1 MITVNSDTPYLGIP
15 FAELLD
21 FDIIQNLKE
30 GFGMMGMRFTGKPT
44 KAGIVK
50 AYDEY
55 VKASPAD
62 VLRCLRPEELELM
75 DKLLKQGKG
84 GYVTVEG
91 TQLYNQLQKM
101 NLVVTHEDKD
111 KNTTDLYL
119 IDELYNLFAPHID
132 EVTKNPVDYSTEK
145 SLKTPLDA
153 VIFEISYKC
162 RELVAHIEDWTKRKS
177 PREMSAKERESF
189 GKALDDYDECL
200 EEYSDKLTTLVAAT
214 PQGFAGR
221 ESDIV
226 RIKKTIKDV
235 HGVIAHM
242 QILLEA
248 IQSGKAIDGA
258 DDDREEIDLEERTE
272 LEQVL
277 KSKEFQD
284 VIGQI
289 TKDRMDAMKEAERAQ
304 REDGPVKFLP
314 AFTKHPA
321 IYPSMKE
328 SYCATRLVRP
338 RVFEI
343 TLPLEDALYFIVYFN
358 YMEQNGYTQA
368 TCYWGNIFDF
378 AQKAAAEPYPGAG
391 YVMLSKPFRK
401 KYPHVASVYGM
412 HEDNQDCT
420 KPYLTT
426 IGWEHQPKEWFLSVR
441 LWDFDYPK
449 LITYSPLDCPEVIE
463 AIDELK
469 KASLAMIRDI
479 QRSDAKQ
486 PKLLMNKLFE
496 L

>member
-1 MITVNSDTPYLGIP
+1 MITINSDAPYLGIA

-30 GFGMMGMRFTGKPT
+30 GFGMMGMRFTGETT

-55 VKASPAD
+55 VKGNPAD
-62 VLRCLRPEELELM
+62 VLRCLRPEDLELM

-84 GYVTVEG
+84 GHVTVKG
-91 TQLYNQLQKM
+91 TQIYNQLQKM
-101 NLVVTHEDKD
+101 NLVVTHEDKQKD
-111 KNTTDLYL
+111 VTELFV
-119 IDELYNLFAPHID
+119 IDELYELFAPHID
-132 EVTKNPVDYSTEK
+132 EVMKDPVDYSDDD

-162 RELVAHIEDWTKRKS
+162 RELVAHIEDWTKKKS
-177 PREMSAKERESF
+177 PKAMSKKECESF
-189 GKALDDYDECL
+189 GRALDDYEDCL
-200 EEYSDKLTTLVAAT
+200 EEYTGKLTTLIAAT
-214 PQGFAGR
+214 PQGFGKR
-221 ESDIV
+221 QGDIE

-235 HGVIAHM
+235 HGVIDHM

-248 IQSGKAIDGA
+248 IQGGKAIDG
-258 DDDREEIDLEERTE
+258 DDEREETTPEERAE
-272 LEQVL
+272 IEQVL
-277 KSKEFQD
+277 KSKEFKD
-284 VIGQI
+284 VIAQI
-289 TKDRMDAMKEAERAQ
+289 TKDRMDAMEEAQRAQ
-304 REDGPVKFLP
+304 REDGPIKFLP
-314 AFTKHPA
+314 AFTKHPDK
-321 IYPSMKE
+321 YPPLKE
-328 SYCATRLVRP
+328 SYCGTRLVRP

-343 TLPLEDALYFIVYFN
+343 TLPMDDGQYFVVYFIF
-358 YMEQNGYTQA
+358 MEQNGYTQA
-368 TCYWGNIFDF
+368 TCYWGDIFDF

-401 KYPHVASVYGM
+401 TYPHVASVYGM

-426 IGWEHQPKEWFLSVR
+426 IGWEHQAKEWFLSVR
-441 LWDFDYPK
+441 LWDFDYAK

-469 KASLAMIRDI
+469 KAALAMVHDI

-486 PKLLMNKLFE
+486 PKLLMNELFG